1 MKLVMP
7 ALLHHLT
14 ELMEVDFAVS
24 VLVIILDVLLNGLNA
39 GHIIH
44 LDFTRSQYLND
55 FTRVNFS

>member
-1 MKLVMP
+1 MKLVMA

-39 GHIIH
+39 RHIIH
-44 LDFTRSQYLND
+44 LDFTRSQYLYD
-55 FTRVNFS
+55 LIRVNFS